1 MIHPD
6 DDAESRLL
14 QLENIEAIRRLKCAF
29 AERLDRMVNEA
40 GPAQPVLDC
49 FAETATWDSEHFGS
63 YTGHSG
69 LATMLRAYTEKL
81 SFCLNFMLNHAITV
95 DVFGKTAVGRW
106 TTWSP
111 MTVDGQPLI
120 LAGHYADTYGLIG
133 DAWKITSVRL
143 RTKFIA
149 DYRKGWAQDRIATSW
164 TWPPSPE
171 KETCGAP

>member
-1 MIHPD
+1 
-6 DDAESRLL
+6 
-14 QLENIEAIRRLKCAF
+14 
-29 AERLDRMVNEA
+29 
-40 GPAQPVLDC
+40 
-49 FAETATWDSEHFGS
+49 
-63 YTGHSG
+63 
-69 LATMLRAYTEKL
+69 
-81 SFCLNFMLNHAITV
+81 MLNHAITV

-106 TTWSP
+106 TIWSP